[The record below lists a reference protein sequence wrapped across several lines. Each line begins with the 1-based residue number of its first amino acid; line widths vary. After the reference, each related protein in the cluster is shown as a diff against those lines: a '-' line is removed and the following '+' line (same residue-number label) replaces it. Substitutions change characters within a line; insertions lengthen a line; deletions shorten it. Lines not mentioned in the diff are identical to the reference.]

1 MEKIIYD
8 LRLNVKYSGCKQ
20 QIELQKGETNARIFR
35 MELCDGT
42 DPIKLDTV
50 SQTAVIRAVKADG
63 KMIYDTASIKNGKAE
78 YTLTTQD
85 SAAVGTTW
93 YELQIID
100 NGKLDDEKK
109 VLYTAQFKAVVK
121 ETAVDDGKITSSDNF
136 NRLDQIIRDNEEW
149 LEQSKKDIDKRTLVY
164 DSELVLTAASNT
176 TPDKVHNDYYG
187 ADLLTFTSPWFTRD
201 CDFIEIKNESKNN
214 ICSVVVLD
222 STGKERQI
230 AAVTSGTQKV
240 DLNVTNNITY
250 KIVIGGMG
258 PFDADITKFKLCK
271 YKYISAV
278 IDDVNKKHKEDIN
291 QVYAKHNTDF
301 ETIRQQV
308 IKRVKF
314 YSTIKNFIEEML
326 KMPGDTSLY
335 TSIHV
340 VRDFVTPILYVRYI
354 DSGYN
359 DFKYVSNESFYE
371 KLSTGVKIG
380 YYYIAAASEP
390 RTFNYDVLSK
400 IVSVPYTKTE
410 VRELLNAIKEE
421 TSGKV
426 DKENGK
432 SLIDDNEIERL
443 KKVNNY
449 DDTNIKKQFN
459 DEIEKL
465 KGTLIENTVS
475 GTECVVDDSAD
486 MPIQELHLY
495 GKSEQPVTTGAQLF
509 DVNNKL
515 NWNSVFSVDSEGWIS
530 ANIPAN
536 NGTTDIYYTFDT
548 KKSDLLKPSTS
559 YLAVM
564 EFGMTLLDK
573 LSLIAISPNVGTGN
587 KSQFGGYTSFTK
599 QSVIPVETINSF
611 ENSNVMCKGYI
622 QAKPGFAGG
631 QVKFRFSLIEDT
643 SVTID
648 TFKYESYT
656 GGKASP
662 NPEYPQEIKQIEN
675 PTVSVAG
682 KNLLIPSIPIVSV
695 NALTTKISYINQ
707 EKNKIKFKITEN
719 NNETWKVFIFTPIKY
734 LVKDIK
740 PNTRYTIVLKNSS
753 NISAIKIATNSSSK
767 VISDA
772 AFFSDNQ
779 AVITTKKDVTNN
791 TSSPLGLY
799 ITLSTTAVGVT
810 SGFDD
815 IAVYEGEY
823 PNAEIEEYKEIQT
836 AQLTYELNGID
847 NVRDEL
853 IVRADGTGQMIQRTK
868 MYDCSQI
875 ARNLGVD
882 PNNKYYY
889 LASIDK
895 GTTHASKVVSSHF
908 TSKTFN
914 AKWGNVFKVNGSFY
928 FGKQE
933 APESITDE
941 DAMKQWLIGNKVKI
955 LFQLEEPIVTDLTA
969 EEVQKVLALHTY
981 KPVSTIWNDQ
991 DADMKITY
999 VADAK
1004 NYIDNKLAEIQA
1016 LTLEGG
1022 N

>member
-1 MEKIIYD
+1 MNEQIILRDDSKALSVCNRIRLFEGEK
-8 LRLNVKYSGCKQ
+8 NVDYF
-20 QIELQKGETNARIFR
+20 QILIPKMYNDINLSQCDARMVYITPDGKENSILINENLQDELYEDCLVYLVLIDETFTTSAGELQLYLSFTSVKNNSDIVLKT
-35 MELCDGT
+35 
-42 DPIKLDTV
+42 
-50 SQTAVIRAVKADG
+50 STAVINMDKHP
-63 KMIYDTASIKNGKAE
+63 S
-78 YTLTTQD
+78 
-85 SAAVGTTW
+85 GT
-93 YELQIID
+93 
-100 NGKLDDEKK
+100 N
-109 VLYTAQFKAVVK
+109 
-121 ETAVDDGKITSSDNF
+121 TSV
-136 NRLDQIIRDNEEW
+136 EE
-149 LEQSKKDIDKRTLVY
+149 KKDIIDETLLKSKEALDKANSVDEKL
-164 DSELVLTAASNT
+164 NT
-176 TPDKVHNDYYG
+176 DYY
-187 ADLLTFTSPWFTRD
+187 
-201 CDFIEIKNESKNN
+201 SKT
-214 ICSVVVLD
+214 D
-222 STGKERQI
+222 
-230 AAVTSGTQKV
+230 V
-240 DLNVTNNITY
+240 D
-250 KIVIGGMG
+250 
-258 PFDADITKFKLCK
+258 
-271 YKYISAV
+271 
-278 IDDVNKKHKEDIN
+278 
-291 QVYAKHNTDF
+291 
-301 ETIRQQV
+301 
-308 IKRVKF
+308 
-314 YSTIKNFIEEML
+314 
-326 KMPGDTSLY
+326 
-335 TSIHV
+335 
-340 VRDFVTPILYVRYI
+340 
-354 DSGYN
+354 
-359 DFKYVSNESFYE
+359 
-371 KLSTGVKIG
+371 
-380 YYYIAAASEP
+380 
-390 RTFNYDVLSK
+390 
-400 IVSVPYTKTE
+400 
-410 VRELLNAIKEE
+410 
-421 TSGKV
+421 
-426 DKENGK
+426 
-432 SLIDDNEIERL
+432 
-443 KKVNNY
+443 
-449 DDTNIKKQFN
+449 
-459 DEIEKL
+459 EKL
-465 KGTLIENTVS
+465 KGKVDNGLFDATLIKPTVS
-475 GTECVVDDSAD
+475 GNDIVIDDSSN
-486 MPIQELHLY
+486 MPIQELHLF
-495 GKSEQPVTTGAQLF
+495 GKSEQTVTTGAQLF
-509 DVNNKL
+509 DVKDKL
-515 NWNSVFSVDSEGWIS
+515 NWNSVFTVDSEDWIT

-536 NGTTDIYYTFDT
+536 NGTIDTYYAFNT
-548 KKSDLLKPSTS
+548 KKSNLLKPSTT

-573 LSLIAISPNVGTGN
+573 LSVVAISPDVGTGN
-587 KSQFGGYTSFTK
+587 VSQFKGYASFTK
-599 QSVIPVETINSF
+599 QSVIPTETITSF

-631 QVKFRFSLIEDT
+631 SVKFRFSLIEDT
-643 SVTID
+643 SMTID
-648 TFKYESYT
+648 KFKYEPYT